1 MINRL
6 VAILSILLL
15 TPAVLRAQ
23 TFDAWVEGRISAILG
38 KQQASDQVGQNGKG
52 VDRQRESPATDPRST
67 SLVDQSSATDF
78 FSAAMN
84 VVPVTPGLSQLV
96 SPGNSS
102 DPSSA
107 GSGTVTSSLYALLA
121 AANKK
126 NPTDPV
132 FYKSHVNARR
142 LSLTV
147 GTAASK
153 KETDN
158 TDQPSAVYGAKLLLI
173 NHRELYTKDN
183 LAAIKAVQDALS
195 NATAQG
201 AVLKKKIQLAIF
213 KALRPADVHFDG
225 SADETAVQSFFLAAP
240 FSDTNFPATLNSLP
254 PNTLNQIDEL
264 IESSIA
270 PQAALQ
276 QSLKN
281 TYDKISKGM
290 QFSIAYTANIR
301 DAQGNNGHRAELI
314 FDYGLSSRINWTLN
328 ASGDYTD
335 RKTAADSKGGRIATE
350 FQGNLTTSESAW
362 GRTPLQLSFSGEG
375 QWLTQQKPQ
384 YTFQTKLSIPLV
396 SGIDLP
402 IVYRY
407 ANRTALLNQKD
418 SEARL
423 GLSVDIS
430 RLAKVLK

>member
-1 MINRL
+1 MTNRL
-6 VAILSILLL
+6 IAILFILWL
-15 TPAVLRAQ
+15 TPAALRAQ
-23 TFDAWVEGRISAILG
+23 TFDAWVEGRISAVLD

-52 VDRQRESPATDPRST
+52 VDRQRESPSTDPRST

-78 FSAAMN
+78 LSAAMN
-84 VVPVTPGLSQLV
+84 VVPVTPGLSQVV

-132 FYKSHVNARR
+132 FYKSHVTARR

-183 LAAIKAVQDALS
+183 LAAIKLVQVALS
-195 NATAQG
+195 NATAHG
-201 AVLKKKIQLAIF
+201 AVLKKRIQLAIF
-213 KALRPADVHFDG
+213 KALHPADVHFDG
-225 SADETAVQSFFLAAP
+225 SADEAAVQAFILTAP
-240 FSDTNFPATLNSLP
+240 FSDANFPATLNALSTD
-254 PNTLNQIDEL
+254 TLKQIDEL
-264 IESSIA
+264 IDSLIE
-270 PQAALQ
+270 PQAALRR
-276 QSLKN
+276 SLQN
-281 TYDKISKGM
+281 TYDQISKGM

-301 DAQGNNGHRAELI
+301 DAKGNNGHRAELI
-314 FDYGLSSRINWTLN
+314 FDYGLSSRINWTFN

-335 RKTAADSKGGRIATE
+335 RKAATDSRGGRVATE
-350 FQGNLTTSESAW
+350 FQGNLTKSDSAW
-362 GRTPLQLSFSGEG
+362 GRTPLQLSFSGES

-423 GLSVDIS
+423 GLSIDIS
-430 RLAKVLK
+430 RLTKGIK